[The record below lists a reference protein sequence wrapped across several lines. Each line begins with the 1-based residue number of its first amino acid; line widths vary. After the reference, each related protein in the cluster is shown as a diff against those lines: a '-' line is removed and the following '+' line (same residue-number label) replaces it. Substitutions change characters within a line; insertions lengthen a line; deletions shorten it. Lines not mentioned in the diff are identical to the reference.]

1 MLGRYRPGTS
11 VLHRAPAGLKLLL
24 LTVILVPVA
33 LRPDAPVVAVA
44 VVVLLIGTAV
54 ARVPLRVLGS
64 QLRPVVPLVALAAGL
79 QGLGGSW
86 PAAAALA
93 ASLLTGV
100 WAAALVTV
108 TTTTTE
114 LLDVVTTV
122 VGPARHLGV
131 DPERVGLVLALTI
144 RTIPVLTRL
153 VEEVRQAQAARGTR
167 SLRAF
172 AVPTLVRTVRHAD
185 RMAEALAAR
194 GLDD

>member
-1 MLGRYRPGTS
+1 

-24 LTVILVPVA
+24 LAVIVVPVA
-33 LRPDAPVVAVA
+33 VWPAAPVVAA
-44 VVVLLIGTAV
+44 VVAALLLGTAA
-54 ARVPLRVLGS
+54 ARVPLRALAS
-64 QLRPVVPLVALAAGL
+64 QLRPVVPLVALAAAL
-79 QGLGGSW
+79 QGLSGSW

-93 ASLLTGV
+93 ASVLAGV
-100 WAAALVTV
+100 WAAALVTL

-114 LLDVVTTV
+114 LLDTV
-122 VGPARHLGV
+122 ARMVGPARHLGV
-131 DPERVGLVLALTI
+131 DPERVALVLALTI
-144 RTIPVLTRL
+144 RTIPVLARL